1 MAYPEWVLRHKQ
13 PGMYVQKKDDDTY
26 RIYRAHSERRP
37 GKKYPVLVTDEYI
50 GTITR
55 EHGLIR
61 TPVKLKGDVLVKRY
75 GGFCILWS
83 LCHPLS
89 DTLVRRHGS
98 HPLFLDAAMRVLYG
112 QSSQALYESDWMSVQ
127 FPGLRF
133 PVEAHLEGEAI
144 RVAAGMAS
152 TLEKRFGDDA
162 PRVLQSTGF
171 LYRVWLN
178 NRWVTSSLA
187 PVAAITKQY
196 GLSWE
201 IN

>member
-75 GGFCILWS
+75 GGFCLYSRQIDEKTRRDSRCPDASGNHEPQGHHCL
-83 LCHPLS
+83 LRCDEYPDR
-89 DTLVRRHGS
+89 DTDHHRRAQG
-98 HPLFLDAAMRVLYG
+98 VLHRG
-112 QSSQALYESDWMSVQ
+112 AERQS
-127 FPGLRF
+127 P
-133 PVEAHLEGEAI
+133 
-144 RVAAGMAS
+144 
-152 TLEKRFGDDA
+152 DDA
-162 PRVLQSTGF
+162 RRVCLLF
-171 LYRVWLN
+171 R
-178 NRWVTSSLA
+178 
-187 PVAAITKQY
+187 
-196 GLSWE
+196 
-201 IN
+201 